1 MKIIKKYSKKQLFLL
16 AFVLVTVVVCLSYYS
31 IQRIKKHAE
40 EAKEQ
45 ARLNYERKGHEL
57 IQLAKYGTLEQVKKA
72 IQEGA
77 DINYLE
83 NLRFTPVVS
92 ATLRGDLSM
101 VKWLV
106 ENGADIRREF
116 DSLHLVV
123 YAVKQPNREVLS
135 YLLEQGIAVD
145 ADKIFGINPLNMA
158 IYNNRL
164 DYVKLLLTHGYQ
176 LKKAYYA
183 LLYSVMLPDSEIT
196 QYLLAHGADKQ
207 LKLREGS
214 TLLIAAASAGSLA
227 NVQVLVKEGLA
238 VDQADDYELTPLI
251 MAAAIGNAP
260 IVNYLIGQ
268 GANVN
273 HSTLYGNTALM
284 AAANQGDLTSVKKLT
299 EAGAQID
306 TQNREGMTALAF
318 AMDGQHTAIQQ
329 YLLEQGA
336 SKDTAMSALAKQTRY
351 VKKMYPPSPE
361 KSSKISDVELLASS
375 KSWKKFDPSQC
386 KNPQDPFM
394 YFAENR
400 LVIKQKSLIYFED
413 VPYDE
418 RYQPAPLPKPLDPN
432 APKGCYENP
441 LQKNNIFISEYEP
454 NFWYGNGGVPDSII
468 RLSQAER
475 AEHCQYWPF
484 STLRC
489 PTMSV
494 RYAYRVDRAIYSL
507 PLNQPFVISCEEP
520 GFSNTKCTVIY
531 KNETSRVSYTA
542 NPDNRNYFYKVPAQS
557 IKQIIEEDKAVQSRL
572 EANRI
577 KNYPWQD

>member
-1 MKIIKKYSKKQLFLL
+1 MKIIKKLSKKQLFLL
-16 AFVLVTVVVCLSYYS
+16 AFVLITLMVCLSYYS
-31 IQRIKKHAE
+31 IQQIKKHAAQVE
-40 EAKEQ
+40 EQ

-83 NLRFTPVVS
+83 NLRFTPIAS
-92 ATLRGDLSM
+92 ATLRGDLPM

-106 ENGADIRREF
+106 ENGADIRRRF
-116 DSLHLVV
+116 DGVYLVV
-123 YAVKQPNREVLS
+123 YAVKQPNVEVLS
-135 YLLEQGIAVD
+135 YLLEQGIAVN
-145 ADKIFGINPLNMA
+145 AKNVFGINPLNMA

-176 LKKAYYA
+176 LKNAYYA

-196 QYLLAHGADKQ
+196 QYLLAQGADKQ

-227 NVQVLVKEGLA
+227 NVQLLVNEGLA
-238 VDQADDYELTPLI
+238 VNQADDYELTPLI
-251 MAAAIGNAP
+251 MAASIGNAP

-284 AAANQGDLTSVKKLT
+284 AAANQGDLDSVKKLI
-299 EAGAQID
+299 EVGAQID

-318 AMDGQHTAIQQ
+318 AMDGQHTAIQE
-329 YLLEQGA
+329 YLLKQGA
-336 SKDTAMSALAKQTRY
+336 SKDISISALAKQLRF
-351 VKKMYPPSPE
+351 VKKMYPPSLE
-361 KSSKISDVELLASS
+361 ERSKISDARLLAIGF
-375 KSWKKFDPSQC
+375 KKFDPSQC
-386 KNPQDPFM
+386 QNPQDPFM

-400 LVIKQKSLIYFED
+400 LVIKQQSFI
-413 VPYDE
+413 YDE
-418 RYQPAPLPKPLDPN
+418 DIPYGEKYQPAPMPKPLDPN

-441 LQKNNIFISEYEP
+441 RQKNNIEISEYEP
-454 NFWYGNGGVPDSII
+454 NFWYGNGGLSDSII

-489 PTMSV
+489 TVMYGD
-494 RYAYRVDRAIYSL
+494 YAYRVDRAIYSL
-507 PLNQPFVISCEEP
+507 PLNQPFIIFCQKP
-520 GFSNTKCTVIY
+520 GFQNTKCDVIY
-531 KNETSRVSYTA
+531 KNETSMVRYTV
-542 NPDNRNYFYKVPAQS
+542 NPDNQDYFYKVPAQS
-557 IKQIIEEDKAVQSRL
+557 IKQIIEEDKAIQSKL